1 MAELVNKYL
10 PESTFNQTFSIMDIN
25 NDTIVTLDEFFNT
38 LNVVVKKVFHEG
50 YASDMLIDLS
60 KLESKLAN
68 NSLDTEMALSEFK
81 EATHPVCLL
90 CVLF

>member
-1 MAELVNKYL
+1 M
-10 PESTFNQTFSIMDIN
+10 N

-38 LNVVVKKVFHEG
+38 LNVVVKKVFNEG

-68 NSLDTEMALSEFK
+68 NSLDTEITLPELKGPLVNFFSRN
-81 EATHPVCLL
+81 
-90 CVLF
+90 